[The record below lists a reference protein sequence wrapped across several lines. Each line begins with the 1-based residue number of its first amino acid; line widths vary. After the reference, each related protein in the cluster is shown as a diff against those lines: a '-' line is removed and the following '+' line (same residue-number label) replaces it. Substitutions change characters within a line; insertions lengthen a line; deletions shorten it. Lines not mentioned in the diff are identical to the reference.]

1 MCLRRNHGALQQLRI
16 RTFIQRV
23 PLWRATWRRACAR
36 LRRCCLPGRM
46 ARAQSTLQ
54 RGIRGGHAHLAP
66 PAANSLRQRHIFAR
80 APRRV
85 INTPF
90 PPKTGQKGPPKRPLW
105 ELAPCSGRA
114 PPRWPVFPRPPTAGA
129 PVAGWLHGEA
139 QHCVQVSACL
149 LEAVPI
155 CGLGPSRRGVA
166 VAGEL
171 LVGVSRPPLGDPSG
185 SPA

>member
-1 MCLRRNHGALQQLRI
+1 MEGHVETRVRTAEALLPTWAHG
-16 RTFIQRV
+16 
-23 PLWRATWRRACAR
+23 PCAEHA
-36 LRRCCLPGRM
+36 PDGEY
-46 ARAQSTLQ
+46 A
-54 RGIRGGHAHLAP
+54 GGHADLAP

-149 LEAVPI
+149 LEAVPYV
-155 CGLGPSRRGVA
+155 GWAPRGGA
-166 VAGEL
+166 WQ
-171 LVGVSRPPLGDPSG
+171 
-185 SPA
+185 